1 LWREG
6 GLGIPVTEA
15 SRVKAQEGAGN
26 APRDVESCLEDLL
39 RATVCVGVVL
49 RPGITKIIF
58 MGNKNHFGIRQDYLE
73 YGQIS
78 EPEEPLVLFRRV
90 LQSQN

>member
-1 LWREG
+1 M
-6 GLGIPVTEA
+6 
-15 SRVKAQEGAGN
+15 
-26 APRDVESCLEDLL
+26 ESCLEDLL
-39 RATVCVGVVL
+39 GAAVCAGVVR

-58 MGNKNHFGIRQDYLE
+58 MGNENYFGIRQGYLE